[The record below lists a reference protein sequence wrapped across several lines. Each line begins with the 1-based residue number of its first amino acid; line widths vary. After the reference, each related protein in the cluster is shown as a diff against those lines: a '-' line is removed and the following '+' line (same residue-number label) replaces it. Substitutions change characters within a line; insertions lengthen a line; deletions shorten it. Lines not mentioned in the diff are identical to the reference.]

1 MIKVKTTKKD
11 NLYNKISLS
20 GHALY
25 DDYGKD
31 IVCSAVSSIVIT
43 TINGLLA
50 LDKTS
55 LSYKI
60 NKDKVEIINI
70 KSDVTTQKLIT
81 NMVSLLQELEKNYKK
96 NIEVK

>member
-1 MIKVKTTKKD
+1 MIKVKITKKD
-11 NLYNKISLS
+11 TYYNKISLS

-43 TINGLLA
+43 TINGLLT
-50 LDKTS
+50 LDKNS

-60 NKDKVEIINI
+60 NNDKVEITNI
-70 KSDVTTQKLIT
+70 KTDITTQKLIT
-81 NMVSLLQELEKNYKK
+81 NMVSLLQELEKNYQK